1 MSPTST
7 DRGFRR
13 GVGITLAAL
22 LVLCGSLFAI
32 GAVQGPKLSNVQL
45 DVART
50 ATQQVRLIANQAV
63 APVVESQVEVSPAVP
78 FSVETTGNVIAVVFS
93 AQLDYRTAYTITVS
107 GVRSP
112 ARDSESTFES
122 TFRTADA
129 TVYYLDRGD
138 DSDRI
143 YASGINPTDRR
154 VVYQADTIME
164 FAVVGRVLAVVTRN
178 ADGIDALSLVQIG
191 TTIVEEL
198 VLPDDGWVTQV
209 QASDSALT
217 LGFVLTSIG
226 DNDYIRTL
234 FTVQLASGRDLVPTL
249 DLQGEPLHVLDWRF
263 RPGTE
268 SLVVLDSSRALAV
281 IDPAAPEAQL
291 PLGDYLTIS
300 HLSQDGST
308 VTASDQFGF
317 STLTIDDLRAE
328 RLPPVL
334 IGGEET
340 YQGEAQV
347 LSDGSIL
354 ETVFNYYVETN
365 RFDSYLVRQDGS
377 TSTPLYGEK
386 GSKAM
391 ILQFTVSPNEQYVA
405 IELDPNTDTSQDDGY
420 IGNSRPTTVTTAVV
434 EIATGTIVA
443 EFEGFALRW

>member
-7 DRGFRR
+7 ERGFWR
-13 GVGITLAAL
+13 GVGIALATL
-22 LVLCGSLFAI
+22 LVLCGTLFAI

-50 ATQQVRLIANQAV
+50 STQQVRLIANQAV
-63 APVVESQVEVSPAVP
+63 EPVAESQVEISPAVP
-78 FSVETTGNVIAVVFS
+78 FTVETTGNVIAVVFS
-93 AQLDYRTAYTITVS
+93 AQLDYRTAYTVIVN

-112 ARDSESTFES
+112 ARDRESTFES

-129 TVYYLDRGD
+129 TVYYLDRGE

-143 YASGINPTDRR
+143 YASGINPAERR
-154 VVYQADTIME
+154 VAYEADKIME
-164 FAVVGRVLAVVTRN
+164 FTVVGRVLAVVTRN
-178 ADGIDALSLVQIG
+178 VDGIDSLSLVQTG

-226 DNDYIRTL
+226 DDDYIRTL

-249 DLQGEPLHVLDWRF
+249 DLQGEPMHVLDWRF

-268 SLVVLDSSRALAV
+268 SLVVLDSGGALAV
-281 IDPAAPEAQL
+281 IDPATPEAQL

-317 STLTIDDLRAE
+317 SSVGIDDLRAE
-328 RLPPVL
+328 RLAPAL
-334 IGGEET
+334 IGDEEP
-340 YQGEAQV
+340 YLDEAQV
-347 LSDGSIL
+347 LSSGGAL
-354 ETVFNYYVETN
+354 ELVFNYYPEIN

-377 TSTPLYGEK
+377 TSTSIYGEK
-386 GSKAM
+386 GSAAM

-420 IGNSRPTTVTTAVV
+420 IGNSRPTTVTTAIVD
-434 EIATGTIVA
+434 IATGSVVA
-443 EFEGFALRW
+443 EFEGFALHW

>member
-7 DRGFRR
+7 DRGFWR
-13 GVGITLAAL
+13 GVGITLTAL
-22 LVLCGSLFAI
+22 LVLCGTLFAL
-32 GAVQGPKLSNVQL
+32 GTVQGPKLSNVQL

-50 ATQQVRLIANQAV
+50 STQQVRLIANQAV
-63 APVVESQVEVSPAVP
+63 APVAESQVEVSPAAP

-93 AQLDYRTAYTITVS
+93 QQLDYKTRYTVTVS

-112 ARDSESTFES
+112 ARDSASTFES

-129 TVYYLDRGD
+129 SVYYLERGD
-138 DSDRI
+138 DADRI
-143 YASGINPTDRR
+143 YTSGITPAERR
-154 VVYQADTIME
+154 LVYEADTIME
-164 FAVVGRVLAVVTRN
+164 FAVVGKVLAVVTRN
-178 ADGIDALSLVQIG
+178 ADRIDALSLVQIG

-234 FTVQLASGRDLVPTL
+234 FTVQLASGRELVPTL
-249 DLQGEPLHVLDWRF
+249 DLRGEPLHVLDWRF

-300 HLSQDGST
+300 HLSQDGTT

-317 STLTIDDLRAE
+317 SELTIDDLRTE
-328 RLPPVL
+328 RLPPAL
-334 IGGEET
+334 IDGVEP
-340 YQGEAQV
+340 YLGEAQV
-347 LSDGSIL
+347 LGDGSTL
-354 ETVFNYYVETN
+354 EVVFNYYAETN
-365 RFDSYLVRQDGS
+365 RFDSYLIRQDGS
-377 TSTPLYGEK
+377 TSVPLYGEK
-386 GSKAM
+386 GSNAM
-391 ILQFTVSPNEQYVA
+391 VLQFTVSPNEQYVA

-420 IGNSRPTTVTTAVV
+420 IGNSRPTNVTLAIV
-434 EIATGTIVA
+434 EIATGALVA
-443 EFEGFALRW
+443 EFEGFAVHW